1 MSEQDTSQET
11 ANDQA
16 EGAETTTDNADS
28 GEKQTE
34 LGDAGKKALDSERTA
49 RKDAEKQAKAA
60 AARVAEVEA
69 ELEKA
74 RADAEEAAKAKT
86 ALEHENTVREVIAEA
101 GLPAEVAAFLGDGDK
116 DALVKRAEEFKG
128 IAEAMFAARRP
139 QPVPEAGQASVPR
152 RSTGDQFAQAIGPLF
167 NH

>member
-1 MSEQDTSQET
+1 MSEQDTNQDVEVD
-11 ANDQA
+11 A
-16 EGAETTTDNADS
+16 NADEADTS
-28 GEKQTE
+28 NTGEQSPE

-49 RKDAEKQAKAA
+49 RKDAEKRAKAA
-60 AARVAEVEA
+60 DARVAEVEA

-74 RADAEEAAKAKT
+74 RAAAEEAAKAKS
-86 ALEHENTVREVIAEA
+86 ALERENTVREVIAEA
-101 GLPAEVAAFLGDGDK
+101 GLPAEVADFLGEGDR
-116 DALVKRAEEFKG
+116 DALVERAEQFKE

-139 QPVPEAGQASVPR
+139 QPVPEVGQVSVPR

>member
-1 MSEQDTSQET
+1 MSEQNTSENT
-11 ANDQA
+11 ANAQT
-16 EGAETTTDNADS
+16 EGTETTADNADS
-28 GEKQTE
+28 GEKQAE

-74 RADAEEAAKAKT
+74 RAAADEAAKAKS

-101 GLPAEVAAFLGDGDK
+101 GLPAEVAAFLGEGDR
-116 DALVKRAEEFKG
+116 DALVERAEAFKE

-139 QPVPEAGQASVPR
+139 QPVPEVGQVNIPR
-152 RSTGDQFAQAIGPLF
+152 RSTGDQFAQAIEPLL
-167 NH
+167 NR

>member
-1 MSEQDTSQET
+1 MSEQDTSENT
-11 ANDQA
+11 ANEQA
-16 EGAETTTDNADS
+16 KGEEAATDNADS
-28 GEKQTE
+28 VEKQTV

-74 RADAEEAAKAKT
+74 RAAADEAAKART
-86 ALEHENTVREVIAEA
+86 ELEHENTVREVIAEA
-101 GLPAEVAAFLGDGDK
+101 GLPDEVAAFLGDGDK
-116 DALVKRAEEFKG
+116 DALVKRAEEFKE

-139 QPVPEAGQASVPR
+139 QPVPEAGQVSVPR